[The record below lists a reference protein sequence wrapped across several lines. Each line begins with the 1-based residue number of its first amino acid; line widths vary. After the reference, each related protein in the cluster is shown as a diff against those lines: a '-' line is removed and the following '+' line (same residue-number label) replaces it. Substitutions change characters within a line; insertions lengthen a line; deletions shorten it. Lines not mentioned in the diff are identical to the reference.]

1 MSSTEPDNT
10 NTDGEQDADTTNFP
24 VFGPPSADDLK
35 DQLDAQISGKRQQN
49 LVFVAK
55 LAKIEQDHQAA
66 LANNA
71 GPSTLRQH
79 EEAKQAHKALHS
91 QFLRESI
98 ELLQQRLDME
108 KEELAHSK
116 EENQMLRAERNERRA
131 EVEEA
136 KKKKEERARVEKHKK
151 WWRTLTVEEKKRIIE
166 GYKRESSAL
175 EKEKAIL
182 KAQMKRIAVLRRKKA
197 VRVVAQEALEIEN
210 EVVESR
216 NKIVDAHIARWDGIF
231 DWHDEALLRYRIYKM
246 LEELGMRY

>member
-49 LVFVAK
+49 LVFVAE

-116 EENQMLRAERNERRA
+116 EENQM
-131 EVEEA
+131 
-136 KKKKEERARVEKHKK
+136 KEERARVEKHKK
-151 WWRTLTVEEKKRIIE
+151 WWRSLTVEEKKRIIE
-166 GYKRESSAL
+166 GYKRESSVL

-182 KAQMKRIAVLRRKKA
+182 TARLKRIAVLRRKKA

-210 EVVESR
+210 EVVEAR
-216 NKIVDAHIARWDGIF
+216 NKIEDAHIARWDGIF
-231 DWHDEALLRYRIYKM
+231 DWHDEALLRYRVYKM